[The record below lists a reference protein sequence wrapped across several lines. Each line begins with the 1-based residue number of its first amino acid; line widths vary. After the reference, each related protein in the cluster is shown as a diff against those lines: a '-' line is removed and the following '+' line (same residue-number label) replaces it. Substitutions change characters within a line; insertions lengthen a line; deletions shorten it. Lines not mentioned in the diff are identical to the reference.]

1 MWKTFNHNQD
11 LHHMVRNYSL
21 KLEKYHDGRN
31 IRKTQCLTNIIKTCL
46 ILASYIVKISFSWY
60 HPLSCRTI
68 SVLHIAYL
76 RLIWIGTYLLPVL
89 GCKLLEHRMY
99 KLVSVSN
106 LSASAV
112 VLRRTTELCPSI
124 LQKLFAVL
132 HSTELFVY
140 FLFICPHDNCFTVG
154 WCIEITAVFSEGVS
168 LNYPR
173 CCNDF
178 KVRLFISFWLY
189 IFIYFIRFDFVLS
202 CCLLDI
208 FVVVG
213 VRTESD
219 FFLFLWII
227 KQKTYISYLST
238 TTTKTWILGLQLKQ
252 TTTLKP
258 D

>member
-140 FLFICPHDNCFTVG
+140 FLFIVHMTIVLLSDDALKSQLYSP
-154 WCIEITAVFSEGVS
+154 
-168 LNYPR
+168 
-173 CCNDF
+173 
-178 KVRLFISFWLY
+178 KV
-189 IFIYFIRFDFVLS
+189 
-202 CCLLDI
+202 C
-208 FVVVG
+208 
-213 VRTESD
+213 
-219 FFLFLWII
+219 LWII
-227 KQKTYISYLST
+227 QGAVMILKFDYLFHSGCTSLYISFGLILCCHVAY
-238 TTTKTWILGLQLKQ
+238 WIFLWL
-252 TTTLKP
+252 
-258 D
+258 